1 MKRRIRTVALYYQTK
16 GELYY
21 PLKCSSLSHSRRRE
35 YRKEE
40 NLSNVLEKVGK
51 MYLKWDFNPRK
62 VGENECIFT

>member
-1 MKRRIRTVALYYQTK
+1 MKGRNETVVLDYETK

-21 PLKCSSLSHSRRRE
+21 LLKLSSLSHSRRRE

-51 MYLKWDFNPRK
+51 MCLKWDFNS
-62 VGENECIFT
+62 